1 MNYSKL
7 TVSDID
13 CLWKLQKLYKEEIG
27 EEAPEEDCK
36 ERLCAAIAKG
46 QIFFFGA
53 WDEDRLIGCC
63 SVTSGSLLSAICRAA
78 CLRISIFERLIGTRE
93 SPGSWC
99 SLRISKAVSR
109 P

>member
-7 TVSDID
+7 TAAEMDS
-13 CLWKLQKLYKEEIG
+13 LWELQTLYKAEIG
-27 EEAPEEDCK
+27 EDAPEDDCK

-46 QIFFFGA
+46 RILFFGA

-63 SVTSGSLLSAICRAA
+63 SVTVGFSTFICRAA
-78 CLRISIFERLIGTRE
+78 CLRISIFERIIGIRE
-93 SPGSWC
+93 SRGSWC
-99 SLRISKAVSR
+99 SSPIGKAASR